1 MHAMPDPFKEMP
13 PRRRIE
19 FLSART
25 RSASRVALRLQR
37 WWRAWR
43 RMLPTNNTEESS
55 TLWRVRAGGRDV
67 RCPISQD
74 SIELAQC
81 FRFVTAS
88 GHVVAF
94 AADALAA
101 YLRSS
106 GRFKCPCTQEKFNAI
121 VVSRIERRAVAAG
134 APAHGLRG
142 AYEMR
147 SAIAYREIEH
157 ANRLLAYENSC
168 GADLNEALDI
178 CSDFDLT
185 RDRASRILLRDV
197 LPNWR
202 QTCSDY
208 MRLSREA
215 CRVMLQSDA
224 ERLRRLSTVDDADV
238 HGLLH
243 IVIDAVDE
251 RLRAC
256 DDARV
261 LRMLE
266 RREEVLRD
274 WLREDFSV
282 AREASSLLGWPL
294 FSSASSLAADGGAFR
309 NGGAFGTGPFG
320 SLFSLGSLADVL
332 NGAPRIAVLG
342 EEARSLLFSPGAL
355 SGVLNAPPPLTPP
368 AVLAPPVV
376 LTPPADAAA
385 ALQAGQGLTGQGL
398 TGQGLTGL
406 TFASSRLDQFSGLI
420 SLQSAAQ
427 EVMRS
432 HASDISGAGRSGA
445 GRSGAGRSGAGR
457 SGAGRS
463 GAGRAGSN

>member
-1 MHAMPDPFKEMP
+1 LVSYLKIGKIIFFPVIQLSSWFQWQAMPDPLKTMP
-13 PRRRIE
+13 PRRRVE

-25 RSASRVALRLQR
+25 RSVSRIVQRLQR
-37 WWRAWR
+37 WWRTWR
-43 RMLPTNNTEESS
+43 RMLPTNNTEESG

-74 SIELAQC
+74 SIELVQC

-88 GHVVAF
+88 GHVIAF
-94 AADALAA
+94 ATDALAA

-147 SAIAYREIEH
+147 SAIVYREIEH

-185 RDRASRILLRDV
+185 RERANRYLLRDV

-208 MRLSREA
+208 MRLNREA
-215 CRVMLQSDA
+215 CRVMLQSDT
-224 ERLRRLSTVDDADV
+224 ERLRRLSSIDDADV

-256 DDARV
+256 GEARTV
-261 LRMLE
+261 RALE

-274 WLREDFSV
+274 WLREDFS
-282 AREASSLLGWPL
+282 AASEANALLGGWPFFTPASSLGVNGVG
-294 FSSASSLAADGGAFR
+294 SGAR
-309 NGGAFGTGPFG
+309 RTGAFGS
-320 SLFSLGSLADVL
+320 SLFALGSLNDVL
-332 NGAPRIAVLG
+332 NTPAAPRIAVFGG
-342 EEARSLLFSPGAL
+342 EASSLLFSPGAL
-355 SGVLNAPPPLTPP
+355 NEVLNAPPPPVP
-368 AVLAPPVV
+368 RVSPPVA
-376 LTPPADAAA
+376 PDGAAA
-385 ALQAGQGLTGQGL
+385 ALL

-406 TFASSRLDQFSGLI
+406 TLASSRLDQFAGL
-420 SLQSAAQ
+420 LGLHSAVQGA
-427 EVMRS
+427 MRS
-432 HASDISGAGRSGA
+432 RSGDVSSSSAGRSGL
-445 GRSGAGRSGAGR
+445 
-457 SGAGRS
+457 
-463 GAGRAGSN
+463 N